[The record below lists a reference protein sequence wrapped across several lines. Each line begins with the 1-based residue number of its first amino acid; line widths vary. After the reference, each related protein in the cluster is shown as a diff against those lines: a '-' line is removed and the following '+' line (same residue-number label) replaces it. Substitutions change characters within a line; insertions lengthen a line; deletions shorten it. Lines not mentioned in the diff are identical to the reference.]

1 MYRSMRQRW
10 LLVCLTFLQ
19 VFFIMER
26 KLDIVHRQAR
36 VLGKGWRVSVSIF
49 DQLNCELE
57 NVSIWL
63 KATKLLINVSKIKLM
78 ISPARQKVCLIWTPL
93 LNIHNNL
100 VEIVETTK
108 CLGVYPIFSVM
119 QTAESIG
126 VIFQVN
132 PNVHHNSLLSLY
144 AL

>member
-1 MYRSMRQRW
+1 MYQSMRQRW

-36 VLGKGWRVSVSIF
+36 VPGKGWRVSVSIF

-57 NVSIWL
+57 NMSIWL

-78 ISPARQKVCLIWTPL
+78 ISHARQKVCLIWTPL

-108 CLGVYPIFSVM
+108 CLGGYPIFSVM

-144 AL
+144 EL